1 MTHPPDIF
9 CVFFF
14 SPDEVTTS
22 QTKKQ
27 KCTEEPVY
35 SSAISEENP
44 SQLTLLSRPI
54 NSSESTHVI
63 MANNE
68 YPSTTTNTQPSI
80 VPDLHTSITPRSTS
94 NSQLTTIP
102 PSVFQSTSSSTSI
115 LQSTSSLPLAINQV
129 EISSRSC
136 TKPARPF
143 LSTSTTTCS
152 QLSGTDSQILSS
164 RNNRTTKD
172 PCNTVYTCQT
182 TRPSAHVQTDE
193 DILDYIKIYLSPF
206 LTSEKSEAFDSSV
219 FDELFNVNYISDKR
233 DSFENIVY

>member
-1 MTHPPDIF
+1 M
-9 CVFFF
+9 
-14 SPDEVTTS
+14 TTS

-27 KCTEEPVY
+27 KCTEGPVY

-44 SQLTLLSRPI
+44 SLLTSLSRPI

-68 YPSTTTNTQPSI
+68 YLSTTTNTQPSI
-80 VPDLHTSITPRSTS
+80 VPDLHTSITLRSTS
-94 NSQLTTIP
+94 NSQLTIMP
-102 PSVFQSTSSSTSI
+102 PSVLQSTSSSTSI
-115 LQSTSSLPLAINQV
+115 LQSTSPLPLAINQV
-129 EISSRSC
+129 EISSGSY
-136 TKPARPF
+136 TKPAGPF
-143 LSTSTTTCS
+143 LFPSTTTCS

-164 RNNRTTKD
+164 RNTPKD

-233 DSFENIVY
+233 DSFESIVY